1 LPIGLKTAAAGNLG
15 WQATPFDTPNLRRGN
30 VFVRLAWQPDHWLL
44 SLDALITPADRGRV
58 VTLGLQWQGDR
69 LRLNAAL
76 RVYGGPADALL
87 AQLPQRR
94 VGLLAATW
102 SF

>member
-1 LPIGLKTAAAGNLG
+1 
-15 WQATPFDTPNLRRGN
+15 

-44 SLDALITPADRGRV
+44 SLDALVTPADRGRT
-58 VTLGLQWQGDR
+58 VTLGVQWQGDR
-69 LRLNAAL
+69 VRLNAAW
-76 RVYGGPADALL
+76 RAYGGPNDALL